1 MSAVPHQVRVACFS
15 LERVA
20 RFLWS
25 VAHARA
31 LDRHTHASWVEYKE
45 STVLNVVYT
54 VLWWKAGPGTVEVS
68 QNREAIK
75 ESTQTL
81 FVQYFDTFI
90 KTLPQGVNHVADY
103 LNRMDQVRASA
114 LESVQNLFNEAQRI
128 NAEVIGQINQ
138 AIRDLAAV
146 KLGATIVLAGM
157 TGGLAVAGS
166 GLALAAGSVNLGYS
180 VTGAVVKNWA
190 SLKGAGAMAIDVGKE
205 LLKEGV
211 QQAATKG
218 AEVVTAMGTMQAFLA
233 AGKWDEAVQEVD
245 KLTKEMAKKVSNK
258 KKAKAG
264 RKLGEAQAAKG
275 VARKEMEQGVK
286 LQQAGGKVLRAVPIV
301 FAAIDIIN
309 AVSEYQ
315 DDVKGTR

>member
-1 MSAVPHQVRVACFS
+1 MSTVPHQVRVACFS
-15 LERVA
+15 LEGVA

-31 LDRHTHASWVEYKE
+31 VDRHTHASWVDYKE
-45 STVLNVVYT
+45 STVLNVIYT
-54 VLWWKAGPGTVEVS
+54 VMWWKEGPGTVEVS
-68 QNREAIK
+68 QNREAIR
-75 ESTQTL
+75 ESTQTF

-90 KTLPQGVNHVADY
+90 KTIPQGVSHVVDY
-103 LNRMDQVRASA
+103 LDRMDQVRASA
-114 LESVQNLFNEAQRI
+114 LESVQNLFGETQRI
-128 NAEVIGQINQ
+128 NAEIIGQTNQ
-138 AIRDLAAV
+138 AIRNLAAV
-146 KLGATIVLAGM
+146 KLGSTIILAGM
-157 TGGLAVAGS
+157 TGGLAVTGS

-218 AEVVTAMGTMQAFLA
+218 AETMMALGTMQAFLA

-245 KLTKEMAKKVSNK
+245 KLTKEIARKVSNK
-258 KKAKAG
+258 KKARVG
-264 RKLGEAQAAKG
+264 RKLNEAQAVKG
-275 VARKEMEQGVK
+275 GARKEIEQGVK

-309 AVSEYQ
+309 AVSEYE
-315 DDVKGTR
+315 DDIQGTR